1 MWLKL
6 LEEFWQLEK
15 MLTSD
20 IVKSSGGDVVSLS
33 FADQCIVLQ
42 EISHF
47 SWVEVGL
54 FGQDFLCLAP
64 WGKD

>member
-6 LEEFWQLEK
+6 LEEFWQLER

-33 FADQCIVLQ
+33 FSDQCIVLQ
-42 EISHF
+42 EISQF
-47 SWVEVGL
+47 SRVEVGL

-64 WGKD
+64 GEKD